1 MNKTYQDSL
10 ARAEN
15 GMVNENYRIIIE
27 ELVARGVPE
36 ADITPRVNVLTYN
49 AWQAKGRQVR
59 RGEKSVRISVVGY
72 RGPSKTEE
80 GDEGT
85 YFRKTAFVFHISQ
98 TDPINDEE
106 K

>member
-1 MNKTYQDSL
+1 MNETHRDSL

-15 GMVNENYRIIIE
+15 GTVNANYLLIIE
-27 ELVARGVPE
+27 EFMARGIPE
-36 ADITPRVNVLTYN
+36 VDIIPRENVLTYK

-59 RGEKSVRISVVGY
+59 RGEKSVRIPVVGY

-98 TDPINDEE
+98 TDPINDEG